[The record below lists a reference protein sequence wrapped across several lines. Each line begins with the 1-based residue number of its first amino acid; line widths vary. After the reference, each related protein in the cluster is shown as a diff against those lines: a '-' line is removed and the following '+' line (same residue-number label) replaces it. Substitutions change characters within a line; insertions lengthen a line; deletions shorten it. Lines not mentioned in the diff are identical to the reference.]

1 MRRHERNKRDGGVVV
16 CVTEGVGEFFGA
28 LTAGAAVLAEETGD
42 HLKKGTNQFLAKKI
56 PNEKYTFFQNYADHW
71 RQLDY
76 KAGQVMTSMRKKGD
90 ESGMQLLGK
99 AAIERLYVFD
109 ALKDKYDYAD
119 ELFDVLFVPFAS
131 IGIILVSAAVVTWQ
145 VGLGISALFSDDE
158 KDHWE
163 VAVNTVLFAGAA
175 LLLAFV
181 TMLKAAPSLI
191 LRPLMTLGGYKEQVD
206 LRFYDYEKHQE
217 AGYQGALT
225 TQLGDLICQYSL
237 PS

>member
-1 MRRHERNKRDGGVVV
+1 MKK
-16 CVTEGVGEFFGA
+16 GVGSGHGGKVTGCFVENAREAFDA
-28 LTAGAAVLAEETGD
+28 LTAGAKAFVGEASH
-42 HLKKGTNQFLAKKI
+42 HLKNGTNQALAKKT

-76 KAGQVMTSMRKKGD
+76 KAGQVMTSMREKGD

-163 VAVNTVLFAGAA
+163 VAVNTVLLAGAA

-225 TQLGDLICQYSL
+225 TQLGDLICRYSL